1 MKLPK
6 NSTYIPYKPKNHLA
20 MTVQLTEFAAIVMAA
35 STLILVFVTYHYAWT
50 TSRILV
56 ENQRDRKIKH
66 LEHRLEKL
74 YYPLLRR
81 SVTLCQLEGET
92 PEFFHKY
99 QYLGSPKLKMAIDEY
114 YTLREQ
120 GKIFDVDI
128 QSKILDI
135 VKQDIPKLLKDLD
148 ELAK

>member
-1 MKLPK
+1 MMEVID
-6 NSTYIPYKPKNHLA
+6 STSIITA
-20 MTVQLTEFAAIVMAA
+20 ATVL
-35 STLILVFVTYHYAWT
+35 LVLVTGYYAWK
-50 TSRILV
+50 TSQILA
-56 ENQRDRKIKH
+56 EAQKDRKI
-66 LEHRLEKL
+66 LLIERRLEKL

-81 SVTLCQLEGET
+81 SVTLCRLEGET

-135 VKQDIPKLLKDLD
+135 VKQDIPNLLKDLD